1 MTRMLAL
8 TLALALSLPSAAFAC
23 GGNKGTMTAKA
34 DVEAKAETAHADMDP
49 TACAKKASLVGSSC
63 SYTTGMMAQRI
74 VAEGSDET
82 FAGTLNSFTE
92 KLESHVAVPFT
103 MGKDIHVVANEVI
116 EQLTE
121 QGLTAAKVSL
131 EGKMLEIDGVKYFV
145 AVRYVSL
152 SA

>member
-1 MTRMLAL
+1 MTRLVAL
-8 TLALALSLPSAAFAC
+8 TIALALPSAAFAC
-23 GGNKGTMTAKA
+23 GGNKGTMTTKA
-34 DVEAKAETAHADMDP
+34 DTEAKAEVAHADVDP

-82 FAGTLNSFTE
+82 YAGTLTAFSE
-92 KLESHVAVPFT
+92 KLDSHVAVPFT
-103 MGKDIHVVANEVI
+103 LGSDVHVVANEVI

-121 QGLTAAKVSL
+121 AGLTDSKISL
-131 EGKMLEIDGVKYFV
+131 EGKLLEVDGVKYFV
-145 AVRYVSL
+145 ATRYVSL